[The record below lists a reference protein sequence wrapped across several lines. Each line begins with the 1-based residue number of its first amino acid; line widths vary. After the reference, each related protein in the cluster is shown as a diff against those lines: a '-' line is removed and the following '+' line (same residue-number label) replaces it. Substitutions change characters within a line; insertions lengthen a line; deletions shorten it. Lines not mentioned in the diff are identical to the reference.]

1 MLFGKAECFLTF
13 MSFLMSF
20 MTMELCS
27 KCGPFDFKS
36 LGSHSEWQPKLS
48 TGCKPISLNSLNGQ
62 LDMFLFSFVLK
73 IQRIHLD
80 VGLFGCFLCC
90 WHVGMSRDR
99 STDDTCI
106 FDFCY
111 GMKTRSE
118 MYQSM
123 LRVLDIVRVL
133 TASWNMQTLFLF
145 ILPAPQLLSMVLY
158 RTGKIWKKSSC
169 IWKGSEYC
177 PLTC

>member
-1 MLFGKAECFLTF
+1 
-13 MSFLMSF
+13 
-20 MTMELCS
+20 
-27 KCGPFDFKS
+27 
-36 LGSHSEWQPKLS
+36 
-48 TGCKPISLNSLNGQ
+48 
-62 LDMFLFSFVLK
+62 
-73 IQRIHLD
+73 
-80 VGLFGCFLCC
+80 
-90 WHVGMSRDR
+90 MSRDR

-158 RTGKIWKKSSC
+158 RTDKIQKKSSC
-169 IWKGSEYC
+169 IWKGFKYC
-177 PLTC
+177 PLTH